1 MFSTI
6 KNKLMLILVVLAL
19 SFSTFGYLTIKMG
32 SDATLAAT
40 RLMII
45 GQTSAQIHASMME
58 LRGFQLLGNPK
69 AMERYTASFN
79 GANQNLDALLP
90 ILLSPANQDK
100 IKRLKQAFNEWH
112 ENNTQRI
119 EIIKTYGKR
128 VNSETFEKEY
138 KAEYDILMSSAQK
151 NNSLFADILKH
162 VEELNEGVKKNNF
175 DRLSTNELLSEVVLV
190 LIAVF
195 VFIFF
200 FFISNSIKNSVSK
213 AKKACEHIRHTKD
226 LHTRIETGSKDEIND
241 TMQAVN
247 TLLIDIENAIK
258 QAKNNAH
265 ENASVAEELSSTSL
279 QIGKRAE
286 EESSIVAQ
294 TTHSANAVSQAM
306 NRVSAESISV
316 QHVIVEAQQS
326 LMKAQNL
333 LGETMRHLGLSAEAE
348 VQINDRLNHL
358 ASEAQQVRSVLDV
371 IGDIADQ
378 TNLLALN
385 AAIEAAR
392 AGEHG
397 RGFAVVADEVRKLAE
412 RTQKSLIET
421 NATVNVIVQSIS
433 DISGEMNANVERI
446 HELSNFS
453 HQVTTQTDEAVS
465 MLEKSVEATQQV
477 VISVK
482 ENATMIDKEVIQKV
496 ETINTLSSSNA
507 RSVEEIAA
515 AAEHLSRLA
524 GTLSNTL
531 SEFKTA

>member
-6 KNKLMLILVVLAL
+6 KNKLMLILLVLIL
-19 SFSTFGYLTIKMG
+19 GFSVLGYLTVKI
-32 SDATLAAT
+32 SDNAKATAT
-40 RLMII
+40 RLIMI
-45 GQTSAQIHASMME
+45 GQIETDVYACMMD

-69 AMERYTASFN
+69 TLERYTASYAAVN
-79 GANQNLDALLP
+79 KELDSLLA
-90 ILLSPANQDK
+90 I
-100 IKRLKQAFNEWH
+100 
-112 ENNTQRI
+112 
-119 EIIKTYGKR
+119 
-128 VNSETFEKEY
+128 
-138 KAEYDILMSSAQK
+138 
-151 NNSLFADILKH
+151 
-162 VEELNEGVKKNNF
+162 
-175 DRLSTNELLSEVVLV
+175 LLSEVNQERIVRLKNDFNAWYGDNKDRVEIIKQYGKTVNSEAFEKEHKAEFDKLMSGTQKNAEVFIDVLEQVDELDKGIKKLNFELLDSNEMFSNGVLGLISLFVLV
-190 LIAVF
+190 LFYI
-195 VFIFF
+195 
-200 FFISNSIKNSVSK
+200 ISTSIKNSVAN
-213 AKKACEHIRHTKD
+213 AKMGCEQIRHTKD

-247 TLLIDIENAIK
+247 ALLIDIENAIK

-294 TTHSANAVSQAM
+294 TTHSANAVSKAM

-316 QHVIVEAQQS
+316 QHVITEAQQS

-446 HELSNFS
+446 NELSNFS

-496 ETINTLSSSNA
+496 ETINALSSSNA
-507 RSVEEIAA
+507 RSVEEIAS

-531 SEFKTA
+531 SQFKTA

>member
-1 MFSTI
+1 LLRFS
-6 KNKLMLILVVLAL
+6 
-19 SFSTFGYLTIKMG
+19 
-32 SDATLAAT
+32 AT
-40 RLMII
+40 R
-45 GQTSAQIHASMME
+45 
-58 LRGFQLLGNPK
+58 FFNYVGNPK
-69 AMERYTASFN
+69 ALERYTIAYADVN
-79 GANQNLDALLP
+79 KNLDLLLP
-90 ILLSPANQDK
+90 ILLSKVNQDR
-100 IKRLKQAFNEWH
+100 IIRLKNDFNAWH
-112 ENNTQRI
+112 DSNKNRMD
-119 EIIKTYGKR
+119 IIKQYGKT
-128 VNSETFEKEY
+128 VNSEAFEKEH
-138 KAEYDILMSSAQK
+138 KAEFDMLMSATQKSAVA
-151 NNSLFADILKH
+151 FIDVLKQID
-162 VEELNEGVKKNNF
+162 ELNEGVKKANF
-175 DRLSTNELLSEVVLV
+175 ARLATNEMLSEIILGVISVFVLV
-190 LIAVF
+190 LFYI
-195 VFIFF
+195 
-200 FFISNSIKNSVSK
+200 ISASIKNSVAK
-213 AKKACEHIRHTKD
+213 AKMGCEQIRQTKD
-226 LHTRIETGSKDEIND
+226 LHTRIETGSRDEIND

-247 TLLIDIENAIK
+247 TLLADIENAIK

-286 EESSIVAQ
+286 EESTIVEQ
-294 TTHSANAVSQAM
+294 TTRSANAVSREM
-306 NRVSAESISV
+306 NNASSESIEV
-316 QHVIVEAQQS
+316 QNVITQAQQS

-333 LGETMRHLGLSAEAE
+333 LSETMRHLGLSAEAE

-433 DISGEMNANVERI
+433 DISGEMNVNVQRI
-446 HELSNFS
+446 HELSDFS
-453 HQVTTQTDEAVS
+453 HQVTTQTDEAVG
-465 MLEKSVEATQQV
+465 MLEKSVQATQNV
-477 VISVK
+477 VVRVRD
-482 ENATMIDKEVIQKV
+482 NTTMIDEEVIQKV
-496 ETINTLSSSNA
+496 ATINTLSSSNA

-531 SEFKTA
+531 SQFKTA